1 MGPKG
6 HKRTVLSIIW
16 WIEQNIPIH
25 LPPSESSGSMSI
37 RMIALAVTV
46 PEAKHWFR
54 PMLLGLVSR
63 LVRTTDPKCLAKF
76 AWNFGLKGILSIER
90 HKRRLKRGEF
100 FPPYLYISIINSCN
114 LRCQGCWVDVD
125 GPRTMIDLDGLK
137 RMIADARDHGN
148 SFFGLLGGEPFLHP
162 GLLALGEAFPDCYF
176 QVFTNG
182 HFITPEVAAAM
193 RRLGNMSPLISIEGK
208 ELVSDTRRGHRE
220 VFRKSLEGLENSVN
234 ARLLTGVA
242 TSVCGSNIDELL
254 SEAWLDE
261 LIRRGAHYVWYHTYR
276 PVGPR
281 MSLELA
287 LRPDQLLR
295 VRRFVVEMRGRKP
308 IGIADAYYDHGG
320 GALCPM
326 VTGMSHHIAPTGDIE
341 PCPIIQFSKDSIHD
355 PRGVF
360 ETMRSSPFL
369 KDFRELA
376 GRTTRGC
383 IVLER
388 PDLVKALVLKHSA
401 RDTTLRQQAMSEIEA
416 MPARFSQWLPGREIP
431 EQHWGYRLAKYLWF
445 NDFGTYQHLHADAAA
460 RARELELQLR
470 EAPRAQEAA
479 VE

>member
-1 MGPKG
+1 
-6 HKRTVLSIIW
+6 
-16 WIEQNIPIH
+16 
-25 LPPSESSGSMSI
+25 
-37 RMIALAVTV
+37 
-46 PEAKHWFR
+46 
-54 PMLLGLVSR
+54 MLLGLVYR
-63 LVRTTDPKCLAKF
+63 QLRTTDPKCLVKF

-90 HKRRLKRGEF
+90 HKRRLKRGEY

-114 LRCQGCWVDVD
+114 LRCQGCWVDVE
-125 GPRTMIDLDGLK
+125 GPRKLIELPALK

-162 GLLALGEAFPDCYF
+162 DLLALGEAFPDCYF

-182 HFITPEVAAAM
+182 HFITPEVAEAM

-208 ELVSDTRRGHRE
+208 ELVSDTRRGNRE
-220 VFRKSLEGLENSVN
+220 VFHKSLIGLENSTK

-242 TSVCGSNIDELL
+242 TSVCASNIDELL
-254 SEAWLDE
+254 SESWLDE

-281 MSLELA
+281 MSLDLA

-295 VRRFVVEMRGRKP
+295 VRRFVTEMRARKP
-308 IGIADAYYDHGG
+308 IGIADAYYDHRG

-341 PCPIIQFSKDSIHD
+341 PCPIIQFSKDTIHD

-360 ETMRSSPFL
+360 ETMRSSAFL
-369 KDFRELA
+369 RDFRELA

-383 IVLER
+383 LVLER
-388 PDLVKALVLKHSA
+388 PDLVKALVLKHGA
-401 RDTTLRQQAMSEIEA
+401 RDSTLRQKAMAELDA

-431 EQHWGYRLAKYLWF
+431 ERHWGYRLAKRLWF
-445 NDFGTYQHLHADAAA
+445 NDFGTYSQLEADAVS
-460 RARELELQLR
+460 RARELELQLQR
-470 EAPRAQEAA
+470 AGPATEASCESGLKTHRL
-479 VE
+479 